1 MQISFSKVGVV
12 CSGLDWAWQPIVK
25 RNGNQ
30 IEKLIEM
37 PRNGANN
44 NGQVMRLSTAHTQQ
58 EEEEGN
64 PEAGNPEDGNPEK
77 AKSKLATSS
86 RIYLLD

>member
-1 MQISFSKVGVV
+1 MGVV
-12 CSGLDWAWQPIVK
+12 CAGLYWAWQAIVK

-37 PRNGANN
+37 PRNGGNN

-58 EEEEGN
+58 QEEGERNPKGNPEEGN
-64 PEAGNPEDGNPEK
+64 PEKRRERE
-77 AKSKLATSS
+77 KSKLATSS

>member
-1 MQISFSKVGVV
+1 MQISFHKMGVV

-25 RNGNQ
+25 RKGNQ

-58 EEEEGN
+58 QEEEEERN
-64 PEAGNPEDGNPEK
+64 PEEGNPEK

>member
-1 MQISFSKVGVV
+1 
-12 CSGLDWAWQPIVK
+12 
-25 RNGNQ
+25 
-30 IEKLIEM
+30 M

-58 EEEEGN
+58 EEEKEGN
-64 PEAGNPEDGNPEK
+64 PEAGNPEEGNPEEGNPEK

>member
-1 MQISFSKVGVV
+1 MGVV

-25 RNGNQ
+25 RKGNQ

-58 EEEEGN
+58 EEEEEGSPEEGN
-64 PEAGNPEDGNPEK
+64 PEEGNPEK